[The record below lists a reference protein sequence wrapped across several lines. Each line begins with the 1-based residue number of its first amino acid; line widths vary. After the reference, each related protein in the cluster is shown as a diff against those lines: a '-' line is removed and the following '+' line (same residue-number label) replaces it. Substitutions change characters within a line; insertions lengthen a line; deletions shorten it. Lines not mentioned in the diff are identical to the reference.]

1 MKSQQHK
8 KKEEDLLMNRNT
20 DLLIALRRIVKL
32 HDSMLKDVCE
42 EYNLTLI
49 EGKIISFLYNNP
61 EKDTAADIV
70 ELRMLSKGN
79 VSQAVES
86 LIQRSLLRREQD
98 AADRRRIHLFLTP
111 AAEPIVQS
119 MQRLWARFEDEIFAG
134 LSCDERAIFERVND
148 RISDN
153 TRRAMARRT
162 RK

>member
-1 MKSQQHK
+1 
-8 KKEEDLLMNRNT
+8 MNRNT

-86 LIQRSLLRREQD
+86 LIQKSLIRRSQDKNDRRKIHLYLTEKAEPVTSSIVLMRKEFNKEVFFGISQEELDLFHKINDKINDNIRKAMTRREKQ
-98 AADRRRIHLFLTP
+98 
-111 AAEPIVQS
+111 
-119 MQRLWARFEDEIFAG
+119 
-134 LSCDERAIFERVND
+134 
-148 RISDN
+148 
-153 TRRAMARRT
+153 
-162 RK
+162 

>member
-86 LIQRSLLRREQD
+86 LIQKSLIRRSQD
-98 AADRRRIHLFLTP
+98 KNDRRKIHLYLTEK
-111 AAEPIVQS
+111 AEPVTSSIVLMRKEFNKEVFFGISQEE
-119 MQRLWARFEDEIFAG
+119 LDLFHKI
-134 LSCDERAIFERVND
+134 ND
-148 RISDN
+148 KINDHIRQAM
-153 TRRAMARRT
+153 TRRG
-162 RK
+162 KQ

>member
-1 MKSQQHK
+1 MSTSTELFMGIRSLFRLYDK
-8 KKEEDLLMNRNT
+8 
-20 DLLIALRRIVKL
+20 
-32 HDSMLKDVCE
+32 MLKKVCTE
-42 EYNLTLI
+42 HNLTVI
-49 EGKIISFLYNNP
+49 ETDVISFLQNNP

-111 AAEPIVQS
+111 AAEPIIQS
-119 MQRLWARFEDEIFAG
+119 MERLWARFEDEIFAG
-134 LSCDERAIFERVND
+134 LSRDERAIFERVND
-148 RISDN
+148 RISAN
-153 TRRAMARRT
+153 TRQAMAGRI

>member
-1 MKSQQHK
+1 
-8 KKEEDLLMNRNT
+8 MNRNT

-86 LIQRSLLRREQD
+86 LIQKSLIRRSQD
-98 AADRRRIHLFLTP
+98 KNDRRKIHLYLTEK
-111 AAEPIVQS
+111 AEPVTSSIVLMRKEFNKEVFFGISQEE
-119 MQRLWARFEDEIFAG
+119 LDLFHKINDKIK
-134 LSCDERAIFERVND
+134 VNI
-148 RISDN
+148 RKAM
-153 TRRAMARRT
+153 TRRV
-162 RK
+162 KQ